1 MISSIID
8 FSLKNRFLIIMGSLL
23 LLAAGIFSAMHL
35 PVDAVPDITNTQ
47 VQINTAVPGLAPKET
62 EKLVTYP
69 LELAHAGIQ
78 GVEEFRSLTKSGLSQ
93 VTLVF
98 RDGSDLFRARQLV
111 SERLV
116 QVELPTGLSPKMSPI
131 STFLTLFLLPVL
143 YRWLVCK
150 PTRTHVPQEEPALLA
165 HVAI

>member
-8 FSLKNRFLIIMGSLL
+8 FSLKNRFLVVMGSLL
-23 LLAAGIFSAMHL
+23 LLAAGIFSALHL
-35 PVDAVPDITNTQ
+35 PVDAVTDITNTQ
-47 VQINTAVPGLAPKET
+47 VQVNTAVPGLAPEET

-69 LELAHAGIQ
+69 LELALAGIQ

-111 SERLV
+111 S
-116 QVELPTGLSPKMSPI
+116 
-131 STFLTLFLLPVL
+131 
-143 YRWLVCK
+143 
-150 PTRTHVPQEEPALLA
+150 
-165 HVAI
+165 